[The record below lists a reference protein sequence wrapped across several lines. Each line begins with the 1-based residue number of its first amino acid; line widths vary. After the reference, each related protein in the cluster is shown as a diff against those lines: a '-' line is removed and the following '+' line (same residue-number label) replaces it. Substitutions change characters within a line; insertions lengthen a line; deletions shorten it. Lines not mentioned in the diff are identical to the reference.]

1 MKATTGTLN
10 RYRTAFSVANT
21 AAGARS
27 FAISING
34 TVTGIITLDNGTM
47 SVEKG
52 QIFDLQGRRVLTTKK
67 GQTYIINGKKV
78 IL

>member
-1 MKATTGTLN
+1 
-10 RYRTAFSVANT
+10 
-21 AAGARS
+21 
-27 FAISING
+27 
-34 TVTGIITLDNGTM
+34 M

-52 QIFDLQGRRVLTTKK
+52 QVFDLQGRRVLTTKK